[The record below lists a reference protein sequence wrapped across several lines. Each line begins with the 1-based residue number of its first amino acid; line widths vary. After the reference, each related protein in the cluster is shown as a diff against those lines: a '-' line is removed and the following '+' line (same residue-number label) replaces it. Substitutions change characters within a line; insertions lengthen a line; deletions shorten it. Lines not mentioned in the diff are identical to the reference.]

1 MLAVEGLGVRFGPRW
16 IFRGLEFHLGAGES
30 LAVLG
35 PNGSGKSTLLKA
47 LAGLLR
53 PTEGRIEPSGEDSRH
68 RIGLS
73 ALDLAVYPHLSPKE
87 HLRFSA
93 DLRGCPG
100 RVDELLS
107 QVGLAE
113 AADRPSA
120 KLSTGMRSRLK
131 LAMAIQHRPPILL
144 LDEPGAS
151 LDESGRSLLADI
163 VAEQL
168 ERGCLVLATNEPA
181 ERRFATHELRVGA

>member
-1 MLAVEGLGVRFGPRW
+1 MLGVEGLGVRFGPRW
-16 IFRGLEFHLGAGES
+16 IFRGIEFELGRGDA

-47 LAGLLR
+47 VAGLVR
-53 PTEGRIEPSGEDSRH
+53 PTEGRTEPSGEESRC

-73 ALDLAVYPHLSPKE
+73 ALDLAVYPHLTPRE
-87 HLRFSA
+87 HLRLSA
-93 DLRGCPG
+93 DLRGCPD
-100 RVDELLS
+100 RIDELLER
-107 QVGLAE
+107 VGLQD
-113 AADRPSA
+113 AADRPGA
-120 KLSTGMRSRLK
+120 RLSTGMRSRLK
-131 LAMAIQHRPPILL
+131 LAMAVQHRPPILL

-151 LDESGRSLLADI
+151 LDDSGRALLAEI

-168 ERGCLVLATNEPA
+168 ERGCLVLATNDPA

>member
-1 MLAVEGLGVRFGPRW
+1 MLGVEGLGVRFGPRW
-16 IFRGLEFHLGAGES
+16 IFRGVEFQLGHGES

-35 PNGSGKSTLLKA
+35 PNGSGKSTLLKVV
-47 LAGLLR
+47 AGLLR
-53 PTEGRIEPSGEDSRH
+53 PTEGRTDPTGEDARLK
-68 RIGLS
+68 IGLA
-73 ALDLAVYPHLSPKE
+73 ALDLAVYPHLSPRE
-87 HLRFSA
+87 HLCLSA
-93 DLRGCPG
+93 DLRGCPD
-100 RVDELLS
+100 RTDELLAR
-107 QVGLAE
+107 VGLAD

-120 KLSTGMRSRLK
+120 RLSTGMRSRLK

-151 LDESGRSLLADI
+151 LDESGRALLAEI

-168 ERGCLVLATNEPA
+168 ERGCLVLATNDPA